1 MANSVYDFQ
10 AEIEAWRAGYHAGR
24 DCSQPPGDGD
34 HEEITTPPSFDCA
47 EAWAAGW
54 KAGYSE
60 GTASGEMTEMLAAV
74 GAAIGMTTEDGYSSR
89 IMPAQTDAAHGVIKQ
104 RLSTLVQ
111 QHEKRQVAAKV
122 ARQAADAQQSE
133 KLREEIREAR
143 LELESEREAARVER
157 ASECEAARVRKAHQ
171 CEKLTRSG
179 ESCRFDKN
187 HRGRCKPRR

>member
-24 DCSQPPGDGD
+24 ACSQPPGDGD
-34 HEEITTPPSFDCA
+34 HEEITIPPSFDCA

-60 GTASGEMTEMLAAV
+60 GTASGEITEMLAAV
-74 GAAIGMTTEDGYSSR
+74 GAAIGMTTDRGYSSR
-89 IMPAQTDAAHGVIKQ
+89 IMPAQTVDAALGVIKQ
-104 RLSTLVQ
+104 RLSALVQ
-111 QHEKRQVAAKV
+111 QHEIQKAAAKV
-122 ARQAADAQQSE
+122 AREAAEAQQSE
-133 KLREEIREAR
+133 KLREEIREAAR
-143 LELESEREAARVER
+143 LELESGREAVRVERKAARVE
-157 ASECEAARVRKAHQ
+157 RKAHQ

-179 ESCRFDKN
+179 ESCRFDRN

>member
-24 DCSQPPGDGD
+24 ACSQPPGDGD
-34 HEEITTPPSFDCA
+34 HEEITIPPSFDCA

-60 GTASGEMTEMLAAV
+60 GTASGEITEMLAAV
-74 GAAIGMTTEDGYSSR
+74 GAAIGMTTEHGFSRR
-89 IMPAQTDAAHGVIKQ
+89 IMPAQTGAAHGVIKQ
-104 RLSTLVQ
+104 RLSALVQ
-111 QHEKRQVAAKV
+111 QHETQKAVAKV
-122 ARQAADAQQSE
+122 AREAADAQQSE
-133 KLREEIREAR
+133 QLREEIREAAR
-143 LELESEREAARVER
+143 LELESRREAARVE
-157 ASECEAARVRKAHQ
+157 RKAHQ

-179 ESCRFDKN
+179 ESCRFDRN